1 MSVAAMTYA
10 ALLVALMAALW
21 AGLLVLAEEAPT
33 LVRALGDPPT
43 APGQA
48 VPLYRA
54 IEVGRLALLMV
65 AGVSASYAVEWWLRP
80 PLEAALTVAVT
91 GALLYVL
98 ADALPR
104 GAGVLLPQLAAAAA
118 RVARRSLAPFKP
130 LIGLVAA
137 LERGLALLFPPQV
150 RRDEPLGSDERDMLA
165 GVVSL
170 RDADVA
176 EVMTPRLDV
185 VAIDAEAEWG
195 EMVDLLRRSEH
206 ARLPV
211 YGDDLD
217 DIVGVLYA
225 KDLTPAVAGV
235 EPRPERWQ
243 DLVRPAAFVPESK
256 SLVAQLRD
264 FQRGPTHMAI
274 VVDEFGGTSG
284 LLTLED
290 VLEEV
295 VGEIHGEYDREEEPP
310 VTSEGDD
317 RFWVDGSVS
326 LDTLSDALHVDI
338 DHEEVTTVGGLI
350 YSELGR
356 VPRPGEELRVGEFR
370 VVVEQVVRRRIRRVY
385 FERRPEDAEAVSE
398 EGA

>member
-1 MSVAAMTYA
+1 VF
-10 ALLVALMAALW
+10 V
-21 AGLLVLAEEAPT
+21 GKH
-33 LVRALGDPPT
+33 VRQLDDK
-43 APGQA
+43 
-48 VPLYRA
+48 
-54 IEVGRLALLMV
+54 GRLAIP
-65 AGVSASYAVEWWLRP
+65 AE
-80 PLEAALTVAVT
+80 
-91 GALLYVL
+91 YVN
-98 ADALPR
+98 
-104 GAGVLLPQLAAAAA
+104 LLP
-118 RVARRSLAPFKP
+118 P
-130 LIGLVAA
+130 
-137 LERGLALLFPPQV
+137 
-150 RRDEPLGSDERDMLA
+150 DERDALF
-165 GVVSL
+165 
-170 RDADVA
+170 VA
-176 EVMTPRLDV
+176 PGAKGCIWLLPRNFY
-185 VAIDAEAEWG
+185 G

-211 YGDDLD
+211 YREDLD
-217 DIVGVLYA
+217 EIVGVLYA

-295 VGEIHGEYDREEEPP
+295 VGEIHGEYDGEEEPP

-317 RFWVDGSVS
+317 RFWVDGTVS
-326 LDTLSDALHVDI
+326 LDTLSDALHTDI

-385 FERRPEDAEAVSE
+385 FERRPEGAEAVSE

>member
-1 MSVAAMTYA
+1 MSAAAATYA

-33 LVRALGDPPT
+33 LVRALGDPPS

-54 IEVGRLALLMV
+54 IEVSRLALLMV
-65 AGVSASYAVEWWLRP
+65 AGVSASYGVVWWLRP
-80 PLEAALTVAVT
+80 PLQAALTVAVT

-118 RVARRSLAPFKP
+118 PVARRSLAPFKP
-130 LIGLVAA
+130 LLGLVAA

-150 RRDEPLGSDERDMLA
+150 PRDEPLGSDERDMLA

-185 VAIDAEAEWG
+185 VAVEAEAEWG
-195 EMVDLLRRSEH
+195 EMVELLRRSEH

-211 YGDDLD
+211 YREDLD

-310 VTSEGDD
+310 VRSEGDD

-326 LDTLSDALHVDI
+326 LDTLSDALHTDI

-356 VPRPGEELRVGEFR
+356 VPRPGEELHVGEFR

-385 FERRPEDAEAVSE
+385 FERRPEGAEAVSE